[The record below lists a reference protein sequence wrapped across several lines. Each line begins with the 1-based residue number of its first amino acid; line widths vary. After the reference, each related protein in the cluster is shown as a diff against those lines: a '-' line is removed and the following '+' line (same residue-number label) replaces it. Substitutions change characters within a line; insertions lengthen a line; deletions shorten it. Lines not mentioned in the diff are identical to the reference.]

1 MERYDSYKDSGVEWI
16 REVPTGWE
24 FLRSRF
30 MFTQRTS
37 KNHPEEPLLS
47 VTQERSLVRR
57 DELETNVW
65 NPDSD
70 VSGYKLVKDGDF
82 VISLRSFEG
91 GLELSEVQGIVSPAY
106 TVFYPIRRISSRYFK
121 YLFKCHEFIIELN
134 KYVSGIRQG
143 KNISYSDFSEISLP
157 IPSLT
162 CQDEIGQYLDRKTTL
177 IDSLIEKTEKRIE
190 LLKEKRTSL
199 INQVVTKG
207 LNPDVEMKDSGVE
220 WIGEIPSHWG
230 FSKVGRHFQIGRGRV
245 ISKEEIDSNSGDFP
259 VYSSQTTND
268 GELGKISTYDFEG
281 EYVTWTTDGANTG
294 TCFHREGR
302 FNTTNVCGMLKS
314 VNENYRMKFLSF
326 YLNQVTKPYV
336 RVDIN
341 PKLMNNMM
349 SEIPLL
355 IPPISEQVNIEN
367 FLRKG
372 TSLIDST
379 ITIEEKR
386 IELLKEYRQSLISE
400 VVTGKVKVTRDE

>member
-177 IDSLIEKTEKRIE
+177 IDSLIEKTVRKIE

-199 INQVVTKG
+199 INEVVTKG

-400 VVTGKVKVTRDE
+400 MVTGKVKVTRDE

>member
-177 IDSLIEKTEKRIE
+177 IDSLIEKTVRKIE

-199 INQVVTKG
+199 INEVVTKG
-207 LNPDVEMKDSGVE
+207 LNPDVEMKDSRVE

-302 FNTTNVCGMLKS
+302 FNSTNVCGMLKS

-400 VVTGKVKVTRDE
+400 MVTGKVKVTRDE

>member
-1 MERYDSYKDSGVEWI
+1 M
-16 REVPTGWE
+16 
-24 FLRSRF
+24 
-30 MFTQRTS
+30 
-37 KNHPEEPLLS
+37 
-47 VTQERSLVRR
+47 
-57 DELETNVW
+57 
-65 NPDSD
+65 
-70 VSGYKLVKDGDF
+70 KDGDF

-177 IDSLIEKTEKRIE
+177 IDSLIEKTVRKIE

-199 INQVVTKG
+199 INEVVTKG

-400 VVTGKVKVTRDE
+400 MVTGKVKVTRDE